1 MPTLPPMMNVPTFI
15 TPLPRERLLEPG
27 VEFAHQELTR
37 RVLSVFWQDCC
48 VPLQFSRAPAPV
60 IELMANAAG
69 GREPVPVRAW
79 WLLEDGILE
88 ESGGPESERLKPY
101 LQGDN
106 AFQLWPRYEF
116 QVTTLPFEARLCF
129 QSDAL
134 TQQLHRVQFATEPF
148 GRVRVVAREV
158 L

>member
-1 MPTLPPMMNVPTFI
+1 MNVPTFI

-27 VEFAHQELTR
+27 VEFPHQELTR

-88 ESGGPESERLKPY
+88 ESGGPGSERLRPY
-101 LQGDN
+101 LSGAD
-106 AFQLWPRYEF
+106 AFRLWPRYEF
-116 QVTTLPFEARLCF
+116 QVATAPFEAQLCF
-129 QSDAL
+129 QADAL
-134 TQQLHRVQFATEPF
+134 NQQHHRVELRAEPF
-148 GRVRVVAREV
+148 GRVRVLAREV
-158 L
+158 M